1 VKILRKLIAKRPII
15 YYGKMYRAGDCLP
28 VNDNKILAAWLAAGS
43 AEWTG
48 GETAA
53 PADEAPAPAAEDVL
67 KMKKAE
73 LAALLTER
81 GIEITG
87 NETKQELIAL
97 LTAE

>member
-1 VKILRKLIAKRPII
+1 
-15 YYGKMYRAGDCLP
+15 MYQAGDSLP
-28 VNDNKILAAWLAAGS
+28 VNDNTILAAWLAAGS

-53 PADEAPAPAAEDVL
+53 APADEATAPAADDVW

-73 LAALLTER
+73 LAALLSER

-97 LTAE
+97 LAAE